1 MKYIFLGLLLIVN
14 SSPIFCLNEITP
26 IGPVPNTLQQQYKNL
41 KTDLEIVDG
50 FRIIKMYTMDRFWII
65 VEDSLRMQKSKLRE
79 SATLIAKQKQDI
91 HGLNTS
97 LRRVENEKHSLT
109 AGVDSLI
116 VFGKPYSKAGFMI
129 AVSFVMLGLAVLA
142 GILFSISRVSL
153 YTTHELRKL
162 NESMYQEFDI
172 YKRNAVE
179 KEIKLARELQNYRN
193 KLAELKMA

>member
-97 LRRVENEKHSLT
+97 LSRVENEKHSLT

>member
-26 IGPVPNTLQQQYKNL
+26 IGPVPNALQQQYKNL

-97 LRRVENEKHSLT
+97 LSRVENEKHSLT